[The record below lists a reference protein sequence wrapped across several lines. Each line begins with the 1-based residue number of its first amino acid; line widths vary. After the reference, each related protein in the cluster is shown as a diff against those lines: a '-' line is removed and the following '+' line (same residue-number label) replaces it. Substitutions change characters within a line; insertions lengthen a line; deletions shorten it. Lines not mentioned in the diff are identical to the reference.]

1 MTFETPA
8 PADRTRILV
17 VDDSRLMRVAVRKI
31 LKDGFDLVEAAD
43 GEDGW
48 DTLVHDPSIEVVI
61 SDLSMPHLDG
71 FGLLQ
76 RIRNSGADRIREI
89 PVVIIT
95 GNEDDE
101 ATKQK
106 ALAAGATDFVT
117 KPFDSI
123 QLRARMQAHA
133 RLDRTTRK
141 LSEVSTA
148 LQESAVIDPLTRLAN
163 QRHFTQKGNE
173 HLSFAKRHGTELSL
187 IRLDLDNFNA
197 LFIKHGKR
205 AADRILVKV
214 GEALKTCIR
223 QEDTAARIGVARF
236 ALLLPHSNLVGA
248 KQLARRIHRQ
258 LDKPTDDGENPAVGF
273 SMAIATPDIG
283 PDTTLEAILGA
294 CKPYLPA
301 AAEDRVPEPEHAA
314 LPAPKPAAA
323 LASADPENAAPAPPP
338 AIGTAGIPEL
348 ELGTALATLAEGE
361 EERLVPHLPELARRL
376 LPLLELC
383 NRRLNL
389 GLDDAIARLKARL
402 AGHAETARPV
412 RGANVL
418 DR

>member
-1 MTFETPA
+1 
-8 PADRTRILV
+8 
-17 VDDSRLMRVAVRKI
+17 MRVAVKRI
-31 LKDGFDLVEAAD
+31 LKDGFDLVEAVD

-48 DTLVHDPSIEVVI
+48 DTLVHDASIEVVI

-76 RIRNSGADRIREI
+76 RIRNSGEERIREI

-106 ALAAGATDFVT
+106 ALAYGATDFVT

-148 LQESAVIDPLTRLAN
+148 LQENTTIDPLTRLAN

-173 HLSFAKRHGTELSL
+173 HLSFAKRHKTELSL
-187 IRLDLDNFNA
+187 IRLDLDNFNT

-205 AADRILVKV
+205 VADQILAKV

-236 ALLLPHSNLVGA
+236 ALLLPHSNLIGA
-248 KQLARRIHRQ
+248 KQLARRIHGQ
-258 LDKPTDDGENPAVGF
+258 LNNLALVSGEDIPAVSF
-273 SMAIATPDIG
+273 SMGIATPDIG
-283 PDTTLEAILGA
+283 ADTTLEAIMGA
-294 CKPYLPA
+294 CEPYLA
-301 AAEDRVPEPEHAA
+301 SAAEERAPGTERTALPAPEAAAA
-314 LPAPKPAAA
+314 LPAIGTGDAN
-323 LASADPENAAPAPPP
+323 SAPPP
-338 AIGTAGIPEL
+338 AGSRPDIPEL
-348 ELGTALATLAEGE
+348 EVGAALAMLAQGE
-361 EERLVPHLPELARRL
+361 EERLTPHLPALAQRL
-376 LPLLELC
+376 LPLLDLC
-383 NRRLNL
+383 NEKLNL
-389 GLDDAIARLKARL
+389 GLEDAIARLKARL
-402 AGHAETARPV
+402 AEPAEAERPV
-412 RGANVL
+412 MGANVF